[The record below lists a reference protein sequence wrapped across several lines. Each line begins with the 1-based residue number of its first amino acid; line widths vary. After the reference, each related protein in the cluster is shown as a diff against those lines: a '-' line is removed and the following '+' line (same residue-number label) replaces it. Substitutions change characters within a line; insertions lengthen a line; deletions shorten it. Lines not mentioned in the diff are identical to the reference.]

1 MPVDQRRRR
10 APQALLTLAALVLV
24 LTACGGRPSRSAQ
37 PESSPS
43 ASEATE
49 PPAETSSPAASP
61 SVPASASPT
70 ASAPASPSASASASK
85 KPAPSKTAAAA
96 AAANDASRL
105 KTLPAGTT
113 QVVIVQAASAS
124 ATTAS
129 LQAYAK
135 TGGAWQPAL
144 PAMTARIG
152 ANGFSGAK
160 HEGDK
165 TTPTG
170 VFGFDGTMY
179 GIAANPGVKY
189 GYHRVVQDDWWDEN
203 SDSPGYNTF
212 HHGANPG
219 GPSEPLWQISPQYN
233 HFAVIRY
240 NMPATPGRGSGI
252 FLHVAIGN
260 PTLGCVALPSGD
272 LVALLRWLNPAANPR
287 IVLSPTGQLSRY

>member
-10 APQALLTLAALVLV
+10 APQALLTLATLLLV
-24 LTACGGRPSRSAQ
+24 LTACGGKPSRSAQ

-43 ASEATE
+43 ASEAAA
-49 PPAETSSPAASP
+49 PPLEAETTPVAASP
-61 SVPASASPT
+61 SV
-70 ASAPASPSASASASK
+70 PASPSASASASK
-85 KPAPSKTAAAA
+85 KPSPSKTAAAA
-96 AAANDASRL
+96 VAANDASRL
-105 KTLPAGTT
+105 RTLPSGTT

-144 PAMTARIG
+144 PAMTAKIG

-179 GIAANPGVKY
+179 GISANPGVKY
-189 GYHRVVQDDWWDEN
+189 TYHRVVQDDWWDEN

-252 FLHVAIGN
+252 FLHVTNGN
-260 PTLGCVALPSGD
+260 PTLGCVALPTGD